1 MALLALVLTV
11 RQTKLLDRYLV
22 YFPTREL
29 AGTPADVGLEFEDV
43 FFSASDGVGL
53 HGWFVPANSDIT
65 LVYFHGNG
73 GNIGHRV
80 DIVLMLHERLGANV
94 FIFDYRGYGRSEG
107 SPSERGFYL
116 DAEAAL
122 GYLGSR
128 QDIAQSRLVFYGHS
142 IGAAVAVEMAA
153 SQQAYAVI
161 LESPFT
167 SVKAMARRA
176 YPLLSRVVPPGL
188 VVRSRYDS
196 LSKIK
201 NVRSP
206 VLVLHGDRDEIAP
219 FEMGRELFEA
229 ANEPKRFYII
239 KGANHNDTHL
249 AGGAAYY
256 EAIKGFISDIDA
268 S

>member
-1 MALLALVLTV
+1 
-11 RQTKLLDRYLV
+11 LLDKYLI
-22 YFPTREL
+22 YFPERGL

-43 FFSASDGVGL
+43 FFSASDGIRL
-53 HGWFVPANSDIT
+53 HGWFVPARSDVT
-65 LVYFHGNG
+65 LIYFHGNA

-80 DIVLMLHERLGANV
+80 DIVLMLHQRLDVNV

-128 QDIAQSRLVFYGHS
+128 QDIVQSKLVFYGHS
-142 IGAAVAVEMAA
+142 IGAAVAVEMATRR
-153 SQQAYAVI
+153 QAQAVI

-167 SVKAMARRA
+167 SVKAMARRV
-176 YPLLSRVVPPGL
+176 YPLLSRIVPPGL
-188 VVRSRYDS
+188 VVNSKYDS

-201 NVRSP
+201 RVHSP

-229 ANEPKRFYII
+229 ANEPKRFYAI
-239 KGANHNDTHL
+239 KGASHNDTHL

-256 EAIKGFISDIDA
+256 EAIKGFIDA